1 MPNLLEKIKC
11 DYLGID
17 EHCQTIDSS
26 FDINTE
32 NECISVDFNADF
44 DCKIIAG
51 ETCYGFRVWGS
62 SQEMTIKHIKM
73 NVVCILAKDMQMLG
87 GGQNQQQGQWDG
99 QAPNTAYNRNPQ
111 GQWGNQNGFT
121 DGIPNGKW

>member
-17 EHCQTIDSS
+17 EHCQTIESS

-44 DCKIIAG
+44 DCEIIAG
-51 ETCYGFRVWGS
+51 ETCDGLRVWGS

-73 NVVCILAKDMQMLG
+73 NVVCILDNDDCDVERELSDDEMSEIKELVKEYIYENAELS
-87 GGQNQQQGQWDG
+87 N
-99 QAPNTAYNRNPQ
+99 PNVYYNA
-111 GQWGNQNGFT
+111 NGCY
-121 DGIPNGKW
+121 